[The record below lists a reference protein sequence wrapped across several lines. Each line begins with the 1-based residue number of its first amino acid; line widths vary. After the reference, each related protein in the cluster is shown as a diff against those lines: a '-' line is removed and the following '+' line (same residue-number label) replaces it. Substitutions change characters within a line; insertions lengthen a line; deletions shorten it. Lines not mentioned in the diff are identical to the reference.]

1 MTRIVFIITIIVIQH
16 FLSSHTVLSS
26 DQSPF
31 ERLFNRFSDFL
42 KDLKNPNDQHER
54 RYHDRLKH
62 YESQLSQT
70 RVWLTISSVVNVT
83 GHDSKDHNRD
93 LLIRAL
99 EIHWRRPVPPQPG
112 DYLAIYRTNDS
123 VQIRTFPLIDTKTNR
138 TFPRYYKS
146 DLEFNYQNLTNLN
159 KTDKDDPYE
168 NCLQYMV
175 VYVNHHENIESRNCI
190 RMQARWM
197 EQLFERIKDH
207 RLSELMIPGTH
218 DASSYE
224 KYSYDIYELD
234 VLSRFQYTQDES
246 LYNQLAY
253 GIRYMD
259 WRVAVYNQ
267 TNHTDSQTFNWI
279 EEYWMV
285 HDMQRNR
292 ITLKQAIRQ
301 VVKFLTRTTHE
312 IIIIDFHRFVHGFD
326 GENDLQAMRQ
336 RLQTFIDI
344 IHQQLGPYLIPYSSK
359 GLPTIG
365 NLIARNQRVLICYA
379 YKFDVR
385 QLPDSIMLWPPV
397 QHLWA
402 DTDKLIELESYIQ
415 EQICKPSRSF
425 HNTHLLRSMMAEL
438 TPTVE
443 GVLFRRY
450 HGLREMAALVNM
462 NYEQWFRYR
471 WSNCTNIVAGDF
483 FLGSDLIDISID
495 VNRERFQSS

>member
-42 KDLKNPNDQHER
+42 KDIKNPNDQHER

-159 KTDKDDPYE
+159 QTDKDDPYE

-175 VYVNHHENIESRNCI
+175 VYVNHHGNIESRNCI

-234 VLSRFQYTQDES
+234 GSNFHQ
-246 LYNQLAY
+246 
-253 GIRYMD
+253 
-259 WRVAVYNQ
+259 
-267 TNHTDSQTFNWI
+267 F
-279 EEYWMV
+279 
-285 HDMQRNR
+285 
-292 ITLKQAIRQ
+292 
-301 VVKFLTRTTHE
+301 
-312 IIIIDFHRFVHGFD
+312 DFKI
-326 GENDLQAMRQ
+326 N
-336 RLQTFIDI
+336 
-344 IHQQLGPYLIPYSSK
+344 
-359 GLPTIG
+359 
-365 NLIARNQRVLICYA
+365 
-379 YKFDVR
+379 
-385 QLPDSIMLWPPV
+385 
-397 QHLWA
+397 
-402 DTDKLIELESYIQ
+402 
-415 EQICKPSRSF
+415 
-425 HNTHLLRSMMAEL
+425 
-438 TPTVE
+438 
-443 GVLFRRY
+443 
-450 HGLREMAALVNM
+450 
-462 NYEQWFRYR
+462 
-471 WSNCTNIVAGDF
+471 
-483 FLGSDLIDISID
+483 
-495 VNRERFQSS
+495 